1 MDIQSKCVQAGYE
14 PMNGEPRVLPL
25 YQSTTYVYDTSE
37 QLANLFDLSESGYMY
52 TRISNPTVCAFEDK
66 INLLEGGVGA
76 LACSSGLAAETL
88 AILNVCNAG
97 DNIVSLSTV
106 YGGTYNLFNVTL
118 RKYGINTTFVPS
130 SATRED
136 MLAVIDDKTKLLFCE
151 TVANPSMHIVDLDM
165 IAGVA
170 REKGILLFVDNTLAT
185 PLVCK
190 PIEFGANIII
200 HSTSKYIDGHASCI
214 GGMIVDAGNFDFKGN
229 PRYPEFNTPDESY
242 HGLLYTNCAPASFI
256 TKARVQMMR
265 DLGCCMSPFNAY
277 LTNIGAETLHLRM
290 AKHGENALACA
301 KMLEDHPNVEWVKFN
316 GLESDENYH
325 KARKYFREGYNSGM
339 VVFGVKG
346 GLEEANA
353 FMNALKFAKIVTHI
367 ADVRT
372 SVIHPAT
379 TTHRQLS
386 SEQLIACG
394 ISDNLIR
401 LSVGIECS
409 ADIIRDLEQALDTL
423 NIVI

>member
-14 PMNGEPRVLPL
+14 PKNGEPRVLPL
-25 YQSTTYVYDTSE
+25 YQSTTYVYDTPE
-37 QLANLFDLSESGYMY
+37 QLANLFNLSEAGHIY

-66 INLLEGGVGA
+66 MNALEGGVGA
-76 LACSSGLAAETL
+76 LACASGLAAETL
-88 AILNVCNAG
+88 AVLNVCNAG

-118 RKYGINTTFVPS
+118 RKYGINTTFIEPT
-130 SATRED
+130 ATKED
-136 MLAVIDDKTKLLFCE
+136 ILSLIDDNTKILYCE
-151 TVANPSMHIVDLDM
+151 TIANPSMHIVDFDM
-165 IAGVA
+165 MSSIAK
-170 REKGILLFVDNTLAT
+170 EKGILLFVDNTLAT

-190 PIEFGANIII
+190 PIEYGANIVIY
-200 HSTSKYIDGHASCI
+200 STSKYIDGHASCI
-214 GGMIVDAGNFDFKGN
+214 GGMIIDGGNFDFAGN
-229 PRYPEFNTPDESY
+229 PRYPEFNKPDESY
-242 HGLLYTNCAPASFI
+242 HGLVYTNCAPASFV

-290 AKHGENALACA
+290 AKHGENAMACA
-301 KMLEDHPNVEWVKFN
+301 EMLEAHPNVEWVKFN
-316 GLESDENYH
+316 GLESDDNYN

-339 VVFGVKG
+339 IAFGVKG
-346 GLEEANA
+346 GLAEANT
-353 FMNALKFAKIVTHI
+353 FMSSLKLAKIVTHI
-367 ADVRT
+367 ADART

-386 SEQLIACG
+386 GEQLIACG
-394 ISDNLIR
+394 ITENLVR

-409 ADIIRDLEQALDTL
+409 ADIIRDLERALD
-423 NIVI
+423 NIN